1 MIATEF
7 INEKKSKG
15 EVLLF
20 RRINKPR
27 LTNSS
32 DPENPQTAPGTLD
45 PIVRDPPS
53 GISGTIEHQT
63 STFHWRNI
71 CYDIKIKKENR
82 RILNH
87 VDGWVKPRSL
97 TALMGPSGAG
107 KTTLLDVLAA
117 RDTIGIASGGALV
130 DGHQRDISFP
140 RKTGYAQQQDIHLET
155 MTVREA
161 LQFNA
166 LMCQPKSLVKK
177 EKLAYVEEVIKLLK
191 MESYANAIIGPP
203 GEGMSY
209 ITLIIEDRYSRFVGL
224 NIEQRKKL
232 TIAVELAA
240 RPQLLLFLDEPSS
253 GLDSQTAWAVLDL
266 LQELTYHGQAIL
278 CTIHQPS
285 AMLFQR
291 FDRLLLLA
299 PEGKPVYFGQIGYE
313 ASTVISYFERNGAK
327 PCPAD
332 ANPAEWIME
341 VSQRVFHC
349 FSIHI
354 PSPMNYF

>member
-1 MIATEF
+1 
-7 INEKKSKG
+7 
-15 EVLLF
+15 
-20 RRINKPR
+20 
-27 LTNSS
+27 
-32 DPENPQTAPGTLD
+32 
-45 PIVRDPPS
+45 
-53 GISGTIEHQT
+53 
-63 STFHWRNI
+63 
-71 CYDIKIKKENR
+71 
-82 RILNH
+82 
-87 VDGWVKPRSL
+87 
-97 TALMGPSGAG
+97 MGPSGAG

-117 RDTIGIASGGALV
+117 RDTIGVASGGALV
-130 DGHQRDISFP
+130 DGQHRDISFQ

-161 LQFNA
+161 LHFNA
-166 LMCQPKSLVKK
+166 LMCQPKSLEKK
-177 EKLAYVEEVIKLLK
+177 EKLDYVEEVIKLLK

-203 GEGMSY
+203 GEGTSY
-209 ITLIIEDRYSRFVGL
+209 ITLTIEDGCSRFVGL

-266 LQELTYHGQAIL
+266 LQQLTAHGQAIL

-313 ASTVISYFERNGAK
+313 SSTVISYFERNGAK
-327 PCPAD
+327 PCHAD

-341 VSQRVFHC
+341 VRQRVFSLYFPYTFHLLQAI
-349 FSIHI
+349 FKKEVNLLMTG
-354 PSPMNYF
+354 PWMRTGSP